1 MDAETLLDMSKWP
14 EWVLPALIVG
24 VIAVLVVLYL
34 LTQAAPPPELKQPVI
49 TKEPDRK
56 DLRSTLRRSGNPID
70 ILVSDEQSK
79 ASPQHGLV
87 LDRSPRGLC
96 LALDHPVDVG
106 AVITV
111 KRTNNTTPW
120 IKVTVKNCRQVAA
133 TYELGCE
140 FVSVPSASTLMMFG

>member
-1 MDAETLLDMSKWP
+1 MDMETLLDMSKWP
-14 EWVLPALIVG
+14 VWVLPTLVVG
-24 VIAVLVVLYL
+24 VILVLVVLYL
-34 LTQAAPPPELKQPVI
+34 LTQPGAPPELKQPVI

-56 DLRSTLRRSGNPID
+56 DLRSALRRSGNPID

-79 ASPQHGLV
+79 IAPQNGLV

-96 LALDHPVDVG
+96 LALDRPVDVG
-106 AVITV
+106 VVITV

-120 IKVTVKNCRQVAA
+120 IKVTVKNCRQVGG